1 MANHSLAHPDEHSQQ
16 IDFKD
21 LEIIHNKITQVTSQL
36 YILSDWITESSLSG
50 LSLENNGRVDGVLCA
65 VLSLLEEIL
74 KSLPE
79 F

>member
-1 MANHSLAHPDEHSQQ
+1 MANHSLAHPDEHAHQ
-16 IDFKD
+16 INFKD
-21 LEIIHNKITQVTSQL
+21 LEIIHNKLIQAISQL
-36 YILSDWITESSLSG
+36 YILSDWITESSMSD
-50 LSLENNGRVDGVLCA
+50 LSLENKGRVDGVLCA